1 METKL
6 SSQYILTNNIN
17 DLETGINIG
26 GYFNQV
32 VFAEHILLS
41 GFSAKWFEF
50 CQVTLSYKRVLAEK
64 FGMVHQ
70 ITSPR
75 ERVGS
80 GDDTKMC
87 PFVGAGTGLAGPAMA
102 RPFSAEVEA

>member
-1 METKL
+1 M
-6 SSQYILTNNIN
+6 
-17 DLETGINIG
+17 
-26 GYFNQV
+26 
-32 VFAEHILLS
+32 
-41 GFSAKWFEF
+41 
-50 CQVTLSYKRVLAEK
+50 LAEK